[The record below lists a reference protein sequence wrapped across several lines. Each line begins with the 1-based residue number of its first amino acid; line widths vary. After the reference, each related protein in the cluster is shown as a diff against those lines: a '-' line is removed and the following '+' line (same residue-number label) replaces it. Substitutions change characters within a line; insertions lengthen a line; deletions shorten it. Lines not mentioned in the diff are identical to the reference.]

1 MAINAYVGVPGSGKS
16 YEVVKS
22 VLYPAFISGRRI
34 VTNIEGVE
42 HDKFVTF
49 ATNEAKKSKI
59 DLDKLGVIVKVTD
72 EDCAKD
78 NFFPHKNAQDE
89 TIAKYGDLICL
100 DEVWR
105 IFPNEKQI
113 TENQKSFIAEHRH
126 FVAENGITSDLVV
139 INQSV
144 SNIPKFIKDRIENTF
159 RMSKLKSLGLNSRY
173 RIDVYSTSK
182 LTKANL
188 VTQLQQK
195 YENKYFQLY
204 KSYDGDGREVS
215 IDTRNTIFSKFFVI
229 KIILA
234 LLFFFLGLGYLYFK
248 YASLTNNET
257 EKLENNTMQNN
268 QDIKQEP
275 VKDFINKQNRSSNKP
290 NDVPPLSD
298 IWRIQG
304 ELKIDNVR
312 YVILIDRNDVIRYE
326 LRSRFTG
333 KGKFLKAVIDD
344 KLVTYYSGKKKAQV
358 FYESA
363 QEFKISN

>member
-1 MAINAYVGVPGSGKS
+1 
-16 YEVVKS
+16 
-22 VLYPAFISGRRI
+22 
-34 VTNIEGVE
+34 
-42 HDKFVTF
+42 
-49 ATNEAKKSKI
+49 
-59 DLDKLGVIVKVTD
+59 
-72 EDCAKD
+72 
-78 NFFPHKNAQDE
+78 
-89 TIAKYGDLICL
+89 
-100 DEVWR
+100 
-105 IFPNEKQI
+105 
-113 TENQKSFIAEHRH
+113 
-126 FVAENGITSDLVV
+126 
-139 INQSV
+139 
-144 SNIPKFIKDRIENTF
+144 
-159 RMSKLKSLGLNSRY
+159 MSKLKSLGLNSRY

-248 YASLTNNET
+248 YVNLPNNEH
-257 EKLENNTMQNN
+257 EPLENGGNSNQNV
-268 QDIKQEP
+268 KQEP
-275 VKDFINKQNRSSNKP
+275 VKDIINKQNKPSNKS
-290 NDVPPLSD
+290 NDALPLSD